1 MARST
6 TVTSIAVKDIGFCAH
21 FSRQGDWAFEFA
33 LSLAR
38 RLGHRLNI
46 FYFPRLDASF
56 SGRPPAR
63 LDDDELV
70 ALDRRVREYY
80 DEKLGD
86 FVEAGFRV
94 CEDFVDTELRRCL
107 FRREYQVMVLGYLG
121 HGARFGDDSIEAFA
135 YRFNGPVVLVGPD
148 RPDQLHLNPPA
159 RLVGWRLGL
168 AEDAWTPLAVPAQV
182 GSPR

>member
-1 MARST
+1 M
-6 TVTSIAVKDIGFCAH
+6 TSIAVKDIGFCAH
-21 FSRQGDWAFEFA
+21 FSHQGDWAFEFA

-38 RLGHRLNI
+38 RLRHRLNI
-46 FYFPRLDASF
+46 FYFPRLDSSVAN
-56 SGRPPAR
+56 RPAGKF
-63 LDDDELV
+63 DEDELV

-121 HGARFGDDSIEAFA
+121 YGATFADDSIEAFA

-148 RPDQLHLNPPA
+148 RPDQLYLNPPA

-168 AEDAWTPLAVPAQV
+168 SEDGWTPLAAPAEV
-182 GSPR
+182 GAP

>member
-1 MARST
+1 MT
-6 TVTSIAVKDIGFCAH
+6 TIAVKDIGFCAH

-46 FYFPRLDASF
+46 FYFPRLDSPL
-56 SGRPPAR
+56 SNRPAAG
-63 LDDDELV
+63 LDEDELV

-94 CEDFVDTELRRCL
+94 CEDFVATELRRCL
-107 FRREYQVMVLGYLG
+107 FRREYQVMVLPYLG
-121 HGARFGDDSIEAFA
+121 YDAMFGNASIEAFA

-148 RPDQLHLNPPA
+148 RPSQLYLNPPA
-159 RLVGWRLGL
+159 QLVSWRLGL
-168 AEDAWTPLAVPAQV
+168 SEDDWTPLAAPAEV
-182 GSPR
+182 GAP

>member
-1 MARST
+1 
-6 TVTSIAVKDIGFCAH
+6 VTSIAVKDIGFCAD

-33 LSLAR
+33 LSLAKR
-38 RLGHRLNI
+38 QGHRLNI
-46 FYFPRLDASF
+46 FYFPQLDASL
-56 SGRPPAR
+56 SGGPAAS

-121 HGARFGDDSIEAFA
+121 RGARFGDDSIEAFA
-135 YRFNGPVVLVGPD
+135 YRFNGPIVLVGPD
-148 RPDQLHLNPPA
+148 RPDELYLNPPA
-159 RLVGWRLGL
+159 RLVSWQLGL
-168 AEDAWTPLAVPAQV
+168 AEGGWAPLSVPGEV
-182 GSPR
+182 GSPQ

>member
-1 MARST
+1 M
-6 TVTSIAVKDIGFCAH
+6 
-21 FSRQGDWAFEFA
+21 
-33 LSLAR
+33 
-38 RLGHRLNI
+38 
-46 FYFPRLDASF
+46 
-56 SGRPPAR
+56 
-63 LDDDELV
+63 DDDELV
-70 ALDRRVREYY
+70 ALDRQVREYY

-94 CEDFVDTELRRCL
+94 CEDFVDSELRRCL
-107 FRREYQVMVLGYLG
+107 FRREYQVMVLAYPGY
-121 HGARFGDDSIEAFA
+121 GARFGESSIEAFA

-168 AEDAWTPLAVPAQV
+168 AEDAWTPLAVPAEV

>member
-1 MARST
+1 M
-6 TVTSIAVKDIGFCAH
+6 TSIAVKDIGFCAH
-21 FSRQGDWAFEFA
+21 FSPQGDWAFEFA

-46 FYFPRLDASF
+46 FYFPRLDSSLAN
-56 SGRPPAR
+56 RPAGR
-63 LDDDELV
+63 LDEDELI

-86 FVEAGFRV
+86 FVEVGFRV
-94 CEDFVDTELRRCL
+94 CEDLVDTELRRCL

-148 RPDQLHLNPPA
+148 RPDQLYLNPPA
-159 RLVGWRLGL
+159 GVVSWRLSL
-168 AEDAWTPLAVPAQV
+168 SEDDWTSLPVPAEV
-182 GSPR
+182 GAPR

>member
-1 MARST
+1 M
-6 TVTSIAVKDIGFCAH
+6 TSIAVKDIGFTAH
-21 FSRQGDWAFEFA
+21 FSRQGDWGFEFA

-46 FYFPRLDASF
+46 FYFPRLDS
-56 SGRPPAR
+56 SLSNRPAGR
-63 LDDDELV
+63 LDEDELV

-80 DEKLGD
+80 DDRLED
-86 FVEAGFRV
+86 FVDVGFRV
-94 CEDFVDTELRRCL
+94 CEDFVATELRRCL

-121 HGARFGDDSIEAFA
+121 HGATFGDDSIEAFA

-148 RPDQLHLNPPA
+148 RPDQLYLNPPA

-168 AEDAWTPLAVPAQV
+168 SEDGSTPLAVPAQV
-182 GSPR
+182 GAP